1 MKVKLEML
9 SPIEDSSQS
18 CDCLHPK
25 KVDSSVAPITILS
38 ARKGYKGGVKLDDVE
53 KLGLKSFFHKEKTQF
68 YLISKD
74 RINFIP

>member
-1 MKVKLEML
+1 MKAKLEML
-9 SPIEDSSQS
+9 SPTEDSSQP

-25 KVDSSVAPITILS
+25 KFDSSVAPITTLS
-38 ARKGYKGGVKLDDVE
+38 ARKSYKGGVKLDDVE

-68 YLISKD
+68 YIISKD